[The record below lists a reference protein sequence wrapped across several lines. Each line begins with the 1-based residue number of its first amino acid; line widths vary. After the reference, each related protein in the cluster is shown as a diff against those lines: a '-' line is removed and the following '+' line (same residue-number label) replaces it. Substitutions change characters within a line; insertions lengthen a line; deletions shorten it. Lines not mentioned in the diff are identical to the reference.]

1 MVDSTK
7 SMKRNGAVDSPVS
20 EPTLFNHFADDDSIS
35 IDDSAI
41 NAISRGGEVWEA
53 PEDTLVIPSYTR
65 GIEEAMQ
72 DYLRQIEGLNLDNGP
87 EMQILM
93 DKIGEE
99 VEVTLEILTNVIE
112 KGPARD
118 NKRGIASNKLLRS
131 STFALNQSLMEIA
144 AYDQKIAK
152 LSQALQITLSQVDVL
167 GELFSRANQSRIE
180 AKLKS
185 DTEKRKNM
193 GKSSPAELCVIP
205 RVETPKTILAK
216 HRRKEFN
223 YEKKK
228 ANRIGGE
235 PLSEKQLY
243 RARPDSIA
251 TLHLYGYGA
260 SRL

>member
-1 MVDSTK
+1 MIDTTKGESTLL
-7 SMKRNGAVDSPVS
+7 N
-20 EPTLFNHFADDDSIS
+20 EPALFNHFADDDSLS
-35 IDDSAI
+35 IDETAI
-41 NAISRGGEVWEA
+41 NAESRGGEVWEA
-53 PEDTLVIPSYTR
+53 PPETLVIPSYTR

-72 DYLRQIEGLNLDNGP
+72 DYLRKIEGLNLDNGP

-99 VEVTLEILTNVIE
+99 VEVTLEILTNVIK
-112 KGPARD
+112 KGPERD
-118 NKRGIASNKLLRS
+118 DKRGIASNQLLRS

-144 AYDQKIAK
+144 AYDHKIAK

-180 AKLKS
+180 AKMKS
-185 DTEKRKNM
+185 DIEKRRNI
-193 GKSSPAELCVIP
+193 GKTNPSELCVIP

-216 HRRKEFN
+216 VNGRTDASAG
-223 YEKKK
+223 KKK
-228 ANRIGGE
+228 GNRVHRE
-235 PLSEKQLY
+235 LLSEKQLY
-243 RARPDSIA
+243 RAKPDSVA